1 MHRAMLANDLDR
13 EIFARDGVI
22 VRRALIDPPRLASLR
37 AAVDRAMASP
47 GPEAIEFNDRGS
59 AGRFFGDMFMWLRDD
74 AFRAAFFE
82 TSAAAEAG
90 RLMGARHV
98 RLFYDQIFAK
108 EPATPRRTPW
118 HQDAPYWP
126 VTGDMLATVY
136 IALDAIDA
144 GNGGVEYVAGSH
156 LWAVDFAPAPFREG
170 GDQAR
175 RYTKSPLP
183 PLPDIDARR
192 GELDIRSFTL
202 APGDAVVFHA
212 RLVHGAPGNAST
224 DRRRRTVALRFAG
237 DDVRWRPHSGTF
249 KTLRR
254 IELQAGASLDHP
266 MFPILW
272 RAETSA

>member
-1 MHRAMLANDLDR
+1 MQDDERDR
-13 EIFARDGVI
+13 EMFARDGVV
-22 VRRALIDPPRLASLR
+22 VRRGLIDDGHLESLR

-59 AGRFFGDMFMWLRDD
+59 AGRFFGDMFMWLRDG

-82 TSAAAEAG
+82 TRAAAAAG
-90 RLMGARHV
+90 MLMGARHV
-98 RLFYDQIFAK
+98 HLFYDQIFAK
-108 EPATPRRTPW
+108 EPGTPRRTPW

-136 IALDAIDA
+136 VALDDIDA
-144 GNGGVEYVAGSH
+144 ENGGVEYVAGSH
-156 LWAVDFAPAPFREG
+156 RWAVDFAPAPFREG

-183 PLPDIDARR
+183 PLPDIEARR
-192 GELDIRSFTL
+192 DELDIRSFTL

-212 RLVHGAPGNAST
+212 RLVHGAPGNASA

-254 IELQAGASLDHP
+254 VALDPGATLDHT
-266 MFPILW
+266 MFPVLW
-272 RAETSA
+272 RAEAQA